1 MLGATTRAP
10 AAPDGR
16 HPTQL
21 LRRVG
26 HNVRVLVLDVITVDG
41 RTGGV
46 RGVRWRRRL
55 RRSCRLWASGGGLR
69 RGGAP
74 GRWAMGGSGWW
85 RERPGGTVARASG
98 GAGNGE
104 GCAGPGPRSECAER
118 CAGPGRRPGG
128 VHQLRV
134 LPTGYRRVLL
144 IVVPHPHMARVRDRD
159 HEDPRIWKDQ
169 SRILGHISAGPQ
181 TADALIDT
189 IYQPC
194 RPRTLPAGH
203 RPRAAR
209 GSPPPPCPQASAPA
223 LPAAPRTRASRR
235 PGHPG
240 PARLRPSQ
248 DHTASSRQT
257 PGGHGTG
264 RQPLRDNHGGNTAC
278 AAKIKPAP

>member
-1 MLGATTRAP
+1 
-10 AAPDGR
+10 
-16 HPTQL
+16 
-21 LRRVG
+21 
-26 HNVRVLVLDVITVDG
+26 
-41 RTGGV
+41 
-46 RGVRWRRRL
+46 
-55 RRSCRLWASGGGLR
+55 
-69 RGGAP
+69 
-74 GRWAMGGSGWW
+74 
-85 RERPGGTVARASG
+85 VARASG

-235 PGHPG
+235 PAHPRQPPPRPPRAG
-240 PARLRPSQ
+240 PATTIPRSRLIPPDPRRARHRATAPAGQPWRQHGMRRQDQTCTLIIHGCLRIFIPNGGRTVSRRRRP
-248 DHTASSRQT
+248 R
-257 PGGHGTG
+257 
-264 RQPLRDNHGGNTAC
+264 
-278 AAKIKPAP
+278 PAPVP